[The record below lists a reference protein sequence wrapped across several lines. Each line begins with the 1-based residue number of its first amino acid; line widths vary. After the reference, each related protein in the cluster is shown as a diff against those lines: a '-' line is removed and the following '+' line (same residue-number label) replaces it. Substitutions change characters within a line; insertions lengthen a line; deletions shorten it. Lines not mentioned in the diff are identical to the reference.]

1 VQLRCVVES
10 FLQGL
15 VDNRKVSR
23 SSMGGT
29 VGPGPQIYNS
39 MSAGSQHDQ
48 CERDRDSCLDEA
60 DADTDEIES
69 EAV

>member
-1 VQLRCVVES
+1 ME
-10 FLQGL
+10 
-15 VDNRKVSR
+15 
-23 SSMGGT
+23 GT